1 MDKLLMAI
9 ATGLGLGYLP
19 IAPGTWGTLLAFPI
33 QFLLL
38 YLGLAPLPYALTLTG
53 LFFLGVGAAGSAEK
67 ILDRADPGLVVIDE
81 VVGMLIGLIAVPMTL
96 PAWGLAFFVFRFF
109 DILKPYPI
117 RLIDQ
122 RCHGGVGI
130 MLDDVLAGVYT
141 LAVMHL
147 AIRLFPVLVG

>member
-1 MDKLLMAI
+1 MDKVLMLI
-9 ATGLGLGYLP
+9 ASGLGLGYLP

-38 YLGLAPLPYALTLTG
+38 YLGLAPMPYALTLIG

-81 VVGMLIGLIAVPMTL
+81 VVGMLIGLISVPMTL

-130 MLDDVLAGVYT
+130 MLDDVLAGLYT
-141 LAVMHL
+141 LAIMQL
-147 AIRLFPVLVG
+147 AIRLVPALTN

>member
-1 MDKLLMAI
+1 MDKVLMAI

-19 IAPGTWGTLLAFPI
+19 MAPGTWGTLLAFPF

-38 YLGLAPLPYALTLTG
+38 YLGLTPLSHALVLVG

-67 ILDRADPGLVVIDE
+67 IMDRADPGLVVIDE
-81 VVGMLIGLIAVPMTL
+81 VVGMLIGLIAVPLTL
-96 PAWGLAFFVFRFF
+96 PAWGLAFLLFRFF
-109 DILKPYPI
+109 DIAKPFPI
-117 RLIDQ
+117 RLIDR

-141 LAVMHL
+141 LGVMHL
-147 AIRLFPVLVG
+147 ALRLFPALAG

>member
-1 MDKLLMAI
+1 MDKVLMAI
-9 ATGLGLGYLP
+9 ASGLGLGYLP

-33 QFLLL
+33 QLLL
-38 YLGLAPLPYALTLTG
+38 LQLNLTPLAHALTLFG

-81 VVGMLIGLIAVPMTL
+81 VVGMLIGLIAVPFTL
-96 PAWGLAFFVFRFF
+96 PAWVLAFFVFRFF

-141 LAVMHL
+141 LGVMHL
-147 AIRLFPVLVG
+147 ALWLFPALAG

>member
-1 MDKLLMAI
+1 MDKVLMAI
-9 ATGLGLGYLP
+9 ASGLGLGYLP

-33 QFLLL
+33 QFLLV
-38 YLGLAPLPYALTLTG
+38 YLSPAPLPYALNLLG

-81 VVGMLIGLIAVPMTL
+81 VVGMLIGLIAIPMTPL
-96 PAWGLAFFVFRFF
+96 AWGLAFFVFRFF

-141 LAVMHL
+141 LATMHL
-147 AIRLFPVLVG
+147 VMWIFPSLTN